1 MRAIVIGAGIVG
13 YDVAKLLSQA
23 EHDVVVVD
31 LDNEALAQISDKLD
45 VMTVQGNGTSTKVL
59 EDAGIR
65 DARILVA
72 VTAID
77 EVNII
82 SCMLGDRLGVETTIA
97 RVRSDE
103 LTSTE
108 TVLDSR
114 DFGIDLI
121 IHPEESAAAEVVRLI
136 RRASATDVLMLADER
151 LHLVGLRLDPDS
163 PVLGRSLQE
172 LVMERPDLRFRVM
185 AIARGIRTILPNGQ
199 ERLRKNDQVFILARP
214 KTIPPVL
221 AMLGKSDVR
230 LQNIMILGGSDIGA
244 KVALQLS
251 QEKTKRVKLV
261 ESNRERAEK
270 LAENLGSCLVIH
282 GEGTDIDLLV
292 KEGLSDMDAFVA
304 VTDDEESNLVTCL
317 LAKHLQVRKTV
328 ALLSNGAYIPISQSI
343 GLDAAVNTKLAVSR
357 EVMRFLRG
365 KHVKSVAT
373 VHGLDA
379 EILEIEARP
388 MSAITKDTLMNLKLP
403 KGLLIAAVMK
413 GKDIEIATGL
423 TKIEPGDRAHI
434 FVMPNMI
441 SQAENLFDH

>member
-1 MRAIVIGAGIVG
+1 MRAIVIGAGVVG
-13 YDVAKLLSQA
+13 YDIAKLLSQA
-23 EHDVVVVD
+23 DHDVVVIDVD
-31 LDNEALAQISDKLD
+31 AEALALVSDKLD
-45 VMTVQGNGTSTKVL
+45 VMTVVGNGTSTAVL
-59 EDAGIR
+59 ENAGIR

-82 SCMLGDRLGVETTIA
+82 SCMLGDRLGVDTTIA

-108 TVLDSR
+108 TVLDSK

-136 RRASATDVLMLADER
+136 RRASATDVLMLAEDR
-151 LHLVGLRLDPDS
+151 LHLVGLRLDADS
-163 PVLGRSLQE
+163 PVIGHSLQD
-172 LVMERPDLRFRVM
+172 LVRERPDLKFRVM
-185 AIARGIRTILPNGQ
+185 AISRGIRTILPGGD

-214 KTIPPVL
+214 KSIPPVL
-221 AMLGKSDVR
+221 EMLGKSDRR
-230 LQNIMILGGSDIGA
+230 LTNIMILGGTDIGA
-244 KVALQLS
+244 KVAFQLS
-251 QEKTKRVKLV
+251 HEKNKRVKLV

-270 LAENLGSCLVIH
+270 LAENLGNCLVIH

-304 VTDDEESNLVTCL
+304 VTADEESNLVTCL

-388 MSAITKDTLMNLKLP
+388 MATITKDVLMNLKLP

-413 GKDIEIATGL
+413 GNDIEIATGM
-423 TKIEPGDRAHI
+423 TQINPGDRAYL
-434 FVMPNMI
+434 FVMPGMI
-441 SQAENLFDH
+441 AQAEKLFDH

>member
-1 MRAIVIGAGIVG
+1 MRAIVIGAGVVG

-23 EHDVVVVD
+23 DHDVVVID
-31 LDNEALAQISDKLD
+31 MHADALALVNEKLD
-45 VMTVQGNGTSTKVL
+45 VMTVVGNGTSTKVL

-136 RRASATDVLMLADER
+136 RRASATDVLMLGDDR
-151 LHLVGLRLDPDS
+151 LHLVGLRLDADS
-163 PVLGRSLQE
+163 PVIGHTLQE
-172 LVMERPDLRFRVM
+172 LVTLRPDIRFRIM
-185 AIARGIRTILPNGQ
+185 AIARGIRTILPGGS
-199 ERLRKNDQVFILARP
+199 ERLRKNDQVFVLARP
-214 KTIPPVL
+214 KSIPPVL
-221 AMLGKSDVR
+221 EMLGKSDRR
-230 LQNIMILGGSDIGA
+230 LQNIMILGGTDIGA

-251 QEKTKRVKLV
+251 KEKTKRVKLV

-270 LAENLGSCLVIH
+270 LAENLGNCLVIH

-304 VTDDEESNLVTCL
+304 VTADEESNLVTSL
-317 LAKHLQVRKTV
+317 LAKHLQVRKTI

-388 MSAITKDTLMNLKLP
+388 MATITKDSLMNLKLP

-413 GKDIEIATGL
+413 GKEIEIATGM
-423 TKIEPGDRAHI
+423 TQINAGDRAYI
-434 FVMPNMI
+434 FVMPGMI
-441 SQAENLFDH
+441 AQAEKLFDH